1 MSWYRALPHAEF
13 LEGVL
18 YRHLGGD
25 KYEIASGDVK
35 HFPTLED
42 FPLLVDFNP
51 STLYVANDTNKYYRT
66 KDGISYYEVDEQL
79 STGRHFQYKNYATD
93 EKGIA
98 KGEEETRVQILSG
111 ANAVKRTH
119 KIVSTTPIEWK
130 VNDKVLLLES
140 GYEYRIVKIERLVS
154 TNYAQLYGSSRK
166 GKFIP
171 IALTLE

>member
-18 YRHLGGD
+18 YRHLGAD
-25 KYEIASGDVK
+25 RYSQEKLPFK
-35 HFPTLED
+35 
-42 FPLLVDFNP
+42 
-51 STLYVANDTNKYYRT
+51 
-66 KDGISYYEVDEQL
+66 
-79 STGRHFQYKNYATD
+79 YKNYATD

-119 KIVSTTPIEWK
+119 KIISTSPIEWK
-130 VNDKVLLLES
+130 VNDKVQLLEN
-140 GYEYRIVKIERLVS
+140 GYEYRIVKIERLIS
-154 TNYAQLYGSSRK
+154 TNYALLYGSIRK
-166 GKFIP
+166 GTFVP

>member
-1 MSWYRALPHAEF
+1 MGWYRALPHAEF

-18 YRHLGGD
+18 YRHLGAD
-25 KYEIASGDVK
+25 KYSQEGN
-35 HFPTLED
+35 E
-42 FPLLVDFNP
+42 FN
-51 STLYVANDTNKYYRT
+51 
-66 KDGISYYEVDEQL
+66 
-79 STGRHFQYKNYATD
+79 YKNYATD
-93 EKGIA
+93 DKGIA

-119 KIVSTTPIEWK
+119 KIISTTPIEWK
-130 VNDKVLLLES
+130 VNDKVEL
-140 GYEYRIVKIERLVS
+140 YETGNQYRIVKIERLVS

>member
-25 KYEIASGDVK
+25 KYETPPTDSKTYDDLAS
-35 HFPTLED
+35 FPAIGNISI
-42 FPLLVDFNP
+42 V
-51 STLYVANDTNKYYRT
+51 YVAKDTQKLYRWSGT
-66 KDGISYYEVDEQL
+66 AYYEVDGF
-79 STGRHFQYKNYATD
+79 SRGRKFNYKNYATD

-111 ANAVKRTH
+111 TNAVKRTH
-119 KIVSTTPIEWK
+119 KIVSTSPIEWK
-130 VNDKVLLLES
+130 VNDKVQLLES

-166 GKFIP
+166 SKFIP

>member
-18 YRHLGGD
+18 YRHLKADTYSKEGN
-25 KYEIASGDVK
+25 
-35 HFPTLED
+35 
-42 FPLLVDFNP
+42 DFN
-51 STLYVANDTNKYYRT
+51 
-66 KDGISYYEVDEQL
+66 
-79 STGRHFQYKNYATD
+79 YKNYATD
-93 EKGIA
+93 DKGIA

-119 KIVSTTPIEWK
+119 KIISTTPIEWK
-130 VNDKVLLLES
+130 VNDKVELYET
-140 GYEYRIVKIERLVS
+140 GNEYRIVKIERLIS

-166 GKFIP
+166 GVFIP

>member
-25 KYEIASGDVK
+25 RYETPNTNSKIYDDLDS
-35 HFPTLED
+35 FPTNGN
-42 FPLLVDFNP
+42 VN
-51 STLYVANDTNKYYRT
+51 TIYVADDTKKLYRWS
-66 KDGISYYEVDEQL
+66 GSSYYEVEGFSMGQK
-79 STGRHFQYKNYATD
+79 FNYKNYATD

-130 VNDKVLLLES
+130 VNDKVQLLES

-154 TNYAQLYGSSRK
+154 TNYAQLYGSIRK

>member
-1 MSWYRALPHAEF
+1 MGWYRALPHAEF

-25 KYEIASGDVK
+25 RYSQEKTA
-35 HFPTLED
+35 
-42 FPLLVDFNP
+42 FN
-51 STLYVANDTNKYYRT
+51 
-66 KDGISYYEVDEQL
+66 
-79 STGRHFQYKNYATD
+79 YKNYATD

-111 ANAVKRTH
+111 TNAVKRTH
-119 KIVSTTPIEWK
+119 KIVSTSPIEWK
-130 VNDKVLLLES
+130 VNDKVQLLENN
-140 GYEYRIVKIERLVS
+140 YEYRVVKIERLVS

-166 GKFIP
+166 AKFIP

>member
-1 MSWYRALPHAEF
+1 MSWYRAVPHAEF

-18 YRHLGGD
+18 YRHLKAD
-25 KYEIASGDVK
+25 TYETAGQ
-35 HFPTLED
+35 D
-42 FPLLVDFNP
+42 F
-51 STLYVANDTNKYYRT
+51 K
-66 KDGISYYEVDEQL
+66 
-79 STGRHFQYKNYATD
+79 YKNYATD

-119 KIVSTTPIEWK
+119 KIVSTSPIEWK
-130 VNDKVLLLES
+130 VNDKVQLLES

-154 TNYAQLYGSSRK
+154 TNYAQLYGSTRK
-166 GKFIP
+166 NKFVP

>member
-1 MSWYRALPHAEF
+1 MSWYRAVPHAEF

-18 YRHLGGD
+18 YRHLKADTYDPEGQ
-25 KYEIASGDVK
+25 
-35 HFPTLED
+35 D
-42 FPLLVDFNP
+42 F
-51 STLYVANDTNKYYRT
+51 K
-66 KDGISYYEVDEQL
+66 
-79 STGRHFQYKNYATD
+79 YKNYATD

-119 KIVSTTPIEWK
+119 KIVSTSPIEWK
-130 VNDKVLLLES
+130 VNDKVQLLES

-154 TNYAQLYGSSRK
+154 TNYAQLYGSTRNN
-166 GKFIP
+166 KFIP

>member
-25 KYEIASGDVK
+25 RYETEGA
-35 HFPTLED
+35 E
-42 FPLLVDFNP
+42 FN
-51 STLYVANDTNKYYRT
+51 
-66 KDGISYYEVDEQL
+66 
-79 STGRHFQYKNYATD
+79 YKNYATD

-98 KGEEETRVQILSG
+98 KGEEETRTQILSG

-119 KIVSTTPIEWK
+119 KIVSTSPITWK
-130 VNDKVLLLES
+130 VNDKVKLLES

-154 TNYAQLYGSSRK
+154 TNYAQLYGSSRSA
-166 GKFIP
+166 KFIP

>member
-25 KYEIASGDVK
+25 RYSQEGK
-35 HFPTLED
+35 T
-42 FPLLVDFNP
+42 FN
-51 STLYVANDTNKYYRT
+51 
-66 KDGISYYEVDEQL
+66 
-79 STGRHFQYKNYATD
+79 YKNYATD

-111 ANAVKRTH
+111 TNAVKRTH
-119 KIVSTTPIEWK
+119 KIVSTSPIEWK
-130 VNDKVLLLES
+130 VNDKVQLLES
-140 GYEYRIVKIERLVS
+140 GYEYRIVKVERLVS

-166 GKFIP
+166 SKFIP